1 MGTYEIMDNPKRH
14 LKNPSDWA
22 RVVAVV
28 AQGESWQFK
37 GWKVG
42 WADSKQRGV
51 DSPVGVFSKC
61 FGFYVGFEGAPIP
74 QELSGW
80 NVKKGHLSRD
90 KRGLDGVVFA
100 QFWNGLDEWMN
111 VHKRELLSKS

>member
-1 MGTYEIMDNPKRH
+1 
-14 LKNPSDWA
+14 
-22 RVVAVV
+22 V
-28 AQGESWQFK
+28 
-37 GWKVG
+37 
-42 WADSKQRGV
+42 DSKQSGV
-51 DSPVGVFSKC
+51 DNPVGVLSKS

-80 NVKKGHLSRD
+80 SVQKGYLSRD

-111 VHKRELLSKS
+111 IHKRELLSK